1 MWCGDVHFKEDCVS
15 TLDEI
20 RGKVLT
26 VNGLIDPADLGVTM
40 MHEHVLISVNDEHFL
55 SNPVIETAH
64 CVQYVQAGGK
74 TLVSMSNRGLRWDR
88 PGAPP
93 SPVPSFGRALQ
104 QIAAASGVN
113 IVLGTGFYKQD
124 WQRPEVLS
132 LSIPE
137 LEQIIVDDILE
148 GADGAQAGI
157 IGEVGI
163 SDPGDSVTLPIFE
176 WKSLV
181 ASCRAMFR
189 TGAAILIHTDIN
201 TSAAVRHL
209 ALDICDRLGAPLSRI
224 IVSHLRPQ
232 LPGELQ
238 QARDF
243 MKRGAL
249 VCFDLIGHS
258 EHSSGEDRA
267 AAEGVATLI
276 SEGFLSS
283 ILLAEDIF
291 DTQNFFGLVPPV
303 GYAYLT
309 DTFEGMLRANGVN
322 DEEIAVMRVA
332 NARALTFSVP
342 DSAAE
347 LLDLASVNDIAEVP
361 DVTVSNGRNG
371 RRFVQ
376 LDGGSLQAAI
386 PKTVQPIVPFTAS
399 LFVRGTDITE
409 AVCLVDSGLTEARA
423 GATTWPESA
432 ARGWALRVGADG
444 PEFCLGTGDGAIL
457 RAAGAADVF
466 DDQWHHIAG
475 VFDGMTAAVF
485 VDGAPTGQSAG
496 IVAIPVKAERG
507 LAIGCSAAD
516 EEHFTGLLTEVT
528 FLAEALDEEAIRAMS
543 EDKPD
548 EEPPPDGGE
557 EPPPDDGGE
566 PPPDG
571 GEEPPP
577 DDGGEPPP
585 DGGEEPPPDGGEEP
599 PPDDGGEPPPD
610 GGEEPPPDGG
620 EEPPPDG
627 GEEPPPDDGGE
638 PPPDGGEEPRRT
650 AATPT
655 GEEDTSQP

>member
-1 MWCGDVHFKEDCVS
+1 VVWCGPVHFKEDYVS

-20 RGKVLT
+20 QGKIMT
-26 VNGLIDPADLGVTM
+26 VNGLIDPAKLGVTM

-55 SNPVIETAH
+55 FDPLIETAH
-64 CVQYVQAGGK
+64 CLEYVQAGGK
-74 TLVSMSNRGLRWDR
+74 TIVSMSNRGLRWDR

-93 SPVPSFGRALQ
+93 SPLPSFGGALR

-124 WQRPEVLS
+124 WQRPEVRN
-132 LSIPE
+132 LSIGE

-163 SDPGDSVTLPIFE
+163 SDPVTSVTLPIFE

-181 ASCRAMFR
+181 ASCSAMFR
-189 TGAAILIHTDIN
+189 TGAAILIHTDIG

-232 LPGELQ
+232 LPAELQ

-243 MKRGAL
+243 ITRGAL

-276 SEGFLSS
+276 SEGFLGG
-283 ILLAEDIF
+283 ILLSEDIF

-303 GYAYLT
+303 GYVYLT
-309 DTFEGMLRANGVN
+309 DTFEDMLRANGVN
-322 DEEIAVMRVA
+322 DEEIATMRVA

-347 LLDLASVNDIAEVP
+347 LLDLAAVNDIAEVA
-361 DVTVSNGRNG
+361 DVTVGNGRNG
-371 RRFVQ
+371 RRSVQ
-376 LDGGSLQAAI
+376 LNGGSLQAAI
-386 PKTVQPIVPFTAS
+386 PKTVQPIVPFTAA
-399 LFVRGTDITE
+399 LFVRGTGITE
-409 AVCLVDSGLTEARA
+409 DVCLVDSGLTEAQA

-432 ARGWALRVGADG
+432 ARGWSLRVGADG
-444 PEFCLGTGDGAIL
+444 PEFCLGTGDGVIL

-466 DDQWHHIAG
+466 DDHWHHIAG
-475 VFDGMTAAVF
+475 VFDGRTAAVF
-485 VDGAPTGQSAG
+485 VDGAPTGQSAE
-496 IVAIPVKAERG
+496 IVAIPVKSERD
-507 LAIGCSAAD
+507 LAIGCSAAG

-543 EDKPD
+543 DDKPD
-548 EEPPPDGGE
+548 EEPPPDDGEEPQPDDGE
-557 EPPPDDGGE
+557 EPPPDDGEE
-566 PPPDG
+566 PPPDD

-577 DDGGEPPP
+577 DDGENPPP
-585 DGGEEPPPDGGEEP
+585 DDGEEPQPDDGEEP
-599 PPDDGGEPPPD
+599 PPDDGENPPPD
-610 GGEEPPPDGG
+610 DGEEPPPDG
-620 EEPPPDG
+620 EEPTG
-627 GEEPPPDDGGE
+627 H
-638 PPPDGGEEPRRT
+638 RRSS
-650 AATPT
+650 ARRRQRA
-655 GEEDTSQP
+655 SARKKK